1 MLSRM
6 APKIN
11 DSGERLYE
19 LYFYERWDECI
30 LLTEEELNKWFN
42 EIRDMLND
50 ENMSVWERMQK
61 LIANVQ

>member
-1 MLSRM
+1 MNDFCVRV
-6 APKIN
+6 N
-11 DSGERLYE
+11 DSGERLYK
-19 LYFYERWDECI
+19 LYFYERWDEWI

-61 LIANVQ
+61 LVANI

>member
-1 MLSRM
+1 MNDFCVRV
-6 APKIN
+6 N
-11 DSGERLYE
+11 DSGERLYK

-50 ENMSVWERMQK
+50 ESMSVWERMQK
-61 LIANVQ
+61 LVANL